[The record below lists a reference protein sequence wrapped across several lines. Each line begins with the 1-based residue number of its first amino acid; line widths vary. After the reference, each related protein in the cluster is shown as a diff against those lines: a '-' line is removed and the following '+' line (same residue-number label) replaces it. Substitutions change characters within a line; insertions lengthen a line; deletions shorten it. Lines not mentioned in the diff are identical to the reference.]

1 MGGRDW
7 DGEKDGSGTGPG
19 GPTSGLVGEAERLSA
34 SAMESADPSE
44 RERAELRGEAAS
56 GDEVRPAGG
65 AGSRL
70 SWTVGGRGAGST
82 GGGGAPGAGVVGIA
96 AEGWALIR
104 RSREGFGSGLAGAA
118 LGGSRRGEDCR
129 LASSRRLMPETV
141 TSGGGRGAGR
151 RPCSDVGGVG
161 GAAGVRGREASAGS
175 VAGFKGGRRTGA
187 SSMTRRSSSLSS
199 QKPGRGR
206 SVVDC

>member
-82 GGGGAPGAGVVGIA
+82 GGAGAPGAGVVGIA
-96 AEGWALIR
+96 AEGWAFIR
-104 RSREGFGSGLAGAA
+104 RSREDLGTGLA
-118 LGGSRRGEDCR
+118 
-129 LASSRRLMPETV
+129 
-141 TSGGGRGAGR
+141 
-151 RPCSDVGGVG
+151 
-161 GAAGVRGREASAGS
+161 
-175 VAGFKGGRRTGA
+175 
-187 SSMTRRSSSLSS
+187 
-199 QKPGRGR
+199 
-206 SVVDC
+206 